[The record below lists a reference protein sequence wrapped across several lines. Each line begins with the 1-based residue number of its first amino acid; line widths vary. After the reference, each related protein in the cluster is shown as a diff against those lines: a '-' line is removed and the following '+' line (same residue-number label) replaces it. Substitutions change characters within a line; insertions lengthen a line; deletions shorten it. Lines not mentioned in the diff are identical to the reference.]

1 MDFSDLNTSGA
12 FLVGLSDCGEKVTAA
27 GGRVSTQP
35 GTAMG
40 IWAKSQDEEK
50 NANLIDKVTRS
61 GHNSVVEHTYFNL
74 VFQNVSAVVEQFV
87 IEFRLASFTVKSRR
101 YVDFSDAGFYVPQ
114 FENAEM
120 TERYKAHMRSFF

>member
-1 MDFSDLNTSGA
+1 MDFSEVDMQASGA

-35 GTAMG
+35 GTALG

-50 NANLIDKVTRS
+50 NANLINKVTRS
-61 GHNSVVEHTYFNL
+61 GHNSVVEHVCFHL
-74 VFQNVSAVVEQFV
+74 AFQNVSVMVEQFM

-101 YVDFSDAGFYVPQ
+101 YVDFS
-114 FENAEM
+114 
-120 TERYKAHMRSFF
+120 